1 MTRGDVKK
9 LAVTGP
15 AESLAIIQNVLANQ
29 PGPARDIVA
38 LNAGAAI
45 YAAGFVPDLSAGVK
59 SALDV
64 LASGAARR
72 KLEAL
77 VTLSKK
83 LAAS

>member
-1 MTRGDVKK
+1 
-9 LAVTGP
+9 
-15 AESLAIIQNVLANQ
+15 VLANQ

-45 YAAGFVPDLSAGVK
+45 YAAGLAPDLPAGVK
-59 SALDV
+59 TAQTV
-64 LASGAARR
+64 LASGAARY

-77 VTLSKK
+77 VALSRK